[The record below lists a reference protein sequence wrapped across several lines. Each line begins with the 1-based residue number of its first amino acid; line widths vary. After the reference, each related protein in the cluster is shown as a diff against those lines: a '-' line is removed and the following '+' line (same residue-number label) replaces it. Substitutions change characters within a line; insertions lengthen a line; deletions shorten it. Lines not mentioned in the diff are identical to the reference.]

1 MTLKLIKTKSSSLPP
16 HREAA
21 AETKLTALSICNE

>member
-1 MTLKLIKTKSSSLPP
+1 MTLKIMKTKSSSLPP

-21 AETKLTALSICNE
+21 AEAKFAVRSICIE

>member
-1 MTLKLIKTKSSSLPP
+1 MKLKSSSLPP

-21 AETKLTALSICNE
+21 AEAKLAVSSICNE